1 MDYNLNDGD
10 MEEEIKQKDNKW
22 PKTFKILII
31 LFICICLAL
40 AAALITFIL
49 LYINK
54 STDKQKEEQKS
65 KSDDKKNI
73 YLLTVYKNLAY
84 DVNGIIENTFKK
96 NGDNYNESM
105 GEINNGTDYKKN
117 DRNIYDLYIPQYAL
131 DRKNETNGI
140 ILWIHGGAWIEG
152 TKDGMDIFCKL
163 YSQQGYISATVGYT
177 LLNSKDKVFNIFKML
192 DEITSCIKAIKKYLI
207 NLGFSGDKLK
217 LVIAGYSAGGHLTLL
232 YSYLIK
238 KVNIIPI
245 SFLIN
250 YAGPIGLYPKY
261 FYKLNSTNDTLENI
275 EQVQIIEQAMKDG
288 KIVPIFQE
296 IMSLH
301 FMNAFLGNKYSSDE
315 ISKMVDKNGKIIE
328 ENEKYK
334 EMLKVVKFSFVTEIE
349 DYNRIPTICI
359 YGGIDDV
366 VGVTVYAYLKQKAD
380 KDGRKLNF
388 IYSRSEGHLL
398 ILPSTPDGSQK
409 IKEANSLI
417 MKYLKKYFGY

>member
-1 MDYNLNDGD
+1 
-10 MEEEIKQKDNKW
+10 
-22 PKTFKILII
+22 
-31 LFICICLAL
+31 
-40 AAALITFIL
+40 
-49 LYINK
+49 
-54 STDKQKEEQKS
+54 
-65 KSDDKKNI
+65 
-73 YLLTVYKNLAY
+73 
-84 DVNGIIENTFKK
+84 
-96 NGDNYNESM
+96 M
-105 GEINNGTDYKKN
+105 GEINNGSDYEKN

-131 DRKNETNGI
+131 DRKTETNGI

-152 TKDGMDIFCKL
+152 TKDVMDFFCKL
-163 YSQQGYISATVGYT
+163 YSEQGYISATVGYT
-177 LLNSKDKVFNIFKML
+177 LLNSEHKVFNIFKML
-192 DEITSCIKAIKKYLI
+192 DEITACIKAIKKYLI

-261 FYKLNSTNDTLENI
+261 FYKLKSKNDTFENI
-275 EQVQIIEQAMKDG
+275 EKIETIEHAMKDG
-288 KIVPIFQE
+288 KIVPIVPD
-296 IMSLH
+296 IMMLR
-301 FMNAFLGNKYSSDE
+301 FMNAFCGNKYSNDD

-334 EMLKVVKFSFVTEIE
+334 EMLKVAKYSFITEIE

-380 KDGRKLNF
+380 KDGRKLDF

-417 MKYLKKYFGY
+417 MKYLKKNFGY